1 MLIYSLFSVNILISM
16 LSSILNKRFQLG
28 FQADTI
34 HFVCYNFF
42 NALLASVNF
51 FVSTGFSLEMNM
63 ITFLYSVLFALI
75 VFLSLVLSILSLF
88 RVTIALCSITSTA
101 GSIVLSALFGI
112 VFLNED
118 FSLRLLFAIVF
129 MLTAILIPY
138 FKLWNSGK
146 QSNIPICIALF
157 FISGASV
164 IVQKLYT
171 LTPDVCDA
179 NSFFL
184 MTNLLLTGI
193 CGIILGI
200 MLLIRPKTRNQI
212 LHAFSLKQLG
222 NISARTIL
230 SNLGSVITIILLK
243 NMNVS
248 VYTIISSA
256 IGVISA
262 AVLSAW
268 YFREHMPRENWIA
281 VLCSICAILV
291 SPQK

>member
-1 MLIYSLFSVNILISM
+1 MLIYSLFSVTILISI
-16 LSSILNKRFQLG
+16 LSGILNKRFQLG
-28 FQADTI
+28 FQTDI
-34 HFVCYNFF
+34 VHFVCYNFF
-42 NALLASVNF
+42 NALLASVFF
-51 FVSTGFSLEMNM
+51 FVSTGFSIEMNM
-63 ITFLYSVLFALI
+63 ITFLYSVLLALI
-75 VFLSLVLSILSLF
+75 VFFALVLGVLALF
-88 RVTIALCSITSTA
+88 RVTISLSSITSTA

-112 VFLNED
+112 FFLNEAC
-118 FSLRLLFAIVF
+118 SLRLLFAIVF
-129 MLTAILIPY
+129 MLAAILIPY

-171 LTPDVCDA
+171 LTPGVCDA

-184 MTNLLLTGI
+184 MTNLLLAGI
-193 CGIILGI
+193 CGIILEI
-200 MLLIRPKTRNQI
+200 MLLFRPKARNKI

-256 IGVISA
+256 IGIISA
-262 AVLSAW
+262 TVLSAW

-281 VLCSICAILV
+281 VLCAICAILV
-291 SPQK
+291 SP

>member
-1 MLIYSLFSVNILISM
+1 MLIYSLFSVSILISI
-16 LSSILNKRFQLG
+16 LSGILNKRFQLG
-28 FQADTI
+28 FQTDI
-34 HFVCYNFF
+34 VHFVCYNFF
-42 NALLASVNF
+42 NALLASVYF
-51 FVSTGFSLEMNM
+51 FVSTGFSIEMNM

-75 VFLSLVLSILSLF
+75 VFLTLVLGILALF
-88 RVTIALCSITSTA
+88 KVTISLSSITSTA

-112 VFLNED
+112 IFLNEAC
-118 FSLRLLFAIVF
+118 SLRLLFAIVF
-129 MLTAILIPY
+129 MLAAILIPY

-146 QSNIPICIALF
+146 KNNIPICIALF
-157 FISGASV
+157 FISGSSV
-164 IVQKLYT
+164 ILQKLYT
-171 LTPDVCDA
+171 LTPGVCDA

-200 MLLIRPKTRNQI
+200 MLLIRPKDRNKI

-230 SNLGSVITIILLK
+230 SNIGSVITIILLK

-256 IGVISA
+256 IGIISA

-281 VLCSICAILV
+281 VLCAICAILV
-291 SPQK
+291 SP